1 MQSPKIISYGWCKK
15 GTNLYGA
22 SNYPHSYIAILDR
35 RCNFP
40 KLWSLLSPWCRVCT
54 KTIFILK
61 GSFRDAEPT
70 NTILWLVQEGYKPLP
85 DLALGVQSTKMLSL
99 GWCKKG
105 YKPIRSFKLSA
116 FMCRH
121 TGPTMQFSENS
132 RLPIVL
138 VPCLHQ
144 NNIYIKR

>member
-40 KLWSLLSPWCRVCT
+40 KLRSLLSPWCRVCT

-85 DLALGVQSTKMLSL
+85 D
-99 GWCKKG
+99 
-105 YKPIRSFKLSA
+105 FKLSA
-116 FMCRH
+116 FMYH
-121 TGPTMQFSENS
+121 HIGQTMQISEMS
-132 RLPIVL
+132 GLPIAM

-144 NNIYIKR
+144 NILYIKRKL